1 MEHNWYRAKNRP
13 AFFETFGVDD
23 LKSFIIQ
30 DDQKVIEKI
39 ICRTEQLTRTEKI
52 ITLVNIN
59 FSLNVC
65 KNLSK
70 NELDK
75 LSATAY
81 FFICAVF
88 SVQASAS
95 VEETVYRTQT

>member
-59 FSLNVC
+59 FSLNVS

-75 LSATAY
+75 LRN
-81 FFICAVF
+81 FFICGVF

-95 VEETVYRTQT
+95 VEETVCRTQT